1 MLVVDLRDFYNSNQ
15 CTTLLQSSLLPCPCS
30 VVSCATADG
39 LGGGLGKEQLFHTTV
54 GATTLIQN
62 SEGLALVSM
71 EMNPGAFELTL
82 SIYSSI

>member
-1 MLVVDLRDFYNSNQ
+1 M
-15 CTTLLQSSLLPCPCS
+15 
-30 VVSCATADG
+30 G
-39 LGGGLGKEQLFHTTV
+39 WGGGLGKEQLFHTTV